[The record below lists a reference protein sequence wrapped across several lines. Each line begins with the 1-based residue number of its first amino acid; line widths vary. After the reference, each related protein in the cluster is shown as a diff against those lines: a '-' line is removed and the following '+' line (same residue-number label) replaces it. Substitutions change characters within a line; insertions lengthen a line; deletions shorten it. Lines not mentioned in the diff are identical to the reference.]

1 VGREQGSA
9 ASGAWW
15 GPYLRWPVVLSVL
28 WLVLAA
34 ARIPGLADTAL
45 LPGVLLPVLLSTR
58 GPLAGKGLLI
68 LARAACAIGPILIVH
83 LRNPDYFATVRGN
96 PAPVW
101 VTNVPTRTEIWGQIA
116 AAELVLL
123 VLVEV
128 VSLAFTWWSARVPRV
143 DSQQPRR

>member
-1 VGREQGSA
+1 V
-9 ASGAWW
+9 
-15 GPYLRWPVVLSVL
+15 RWPVVLSVL

-45 LPGVLLPVLLSTR
+45 LPGVLLLVLLSTR
-58 GPLAGKGLLI
+58 GPLTGKGLLI
-68 LARAACAIGPILIVH
+68 LARATCVIGPTVIVH

-101 VTNVPTRTEIWGQIA
+101 VTDVPTRTQIWGQIA
-116 AAELVLL
+116 AIELVLL
-123 VLVEV
+123 ILIEAVA
-128 VSLAFTWWSARVPRV
+128 LASTWWITRASRI